1 MYTASSSLGYT
12 YTERLSIYNRYTA
25 AGYILPA
32 APLPVEILR
41 FDAKRANAVAVLDWA
56 TATENNNDYFS
67 VERSADGMHFETL
80 SQIKGAGNSSVE
92 QHYTYTD
99 RSPLGGV
106 NYYRL
111 RQTDYD
117 GKTSYSPIKS
127 VLFDDKAATLA
138 LYPNPVSKELT
149 VVLPVASGV
158 VTVLDADGKVLLRQ
172 EVNNQVA
179 KGSTLVS
186 LEGLNPGFYWV
197 QVLGDG
203 QLFTGKVFKSE

>member
-1 MYTASSSLGYT
+1 M
-12 YTERLSIYNRYTA
+12 
-25 AGYILPA
+25 
-32 APLPVEILR
+32 
-41 FDAKRANAVAVLDWA
+41 
-56 TATENNNDYFS
+56 
-67 VERSADGMHFETL
+67 
-80 SQIKGAGNSSVE
+80 
-92 QHYTYTD
+92 
-99 RSPLGGV
+99 
-106 NYYRL
+106 
-111 RQTDYD
+111 
-117 GKTSYSPIKS
+117 
-127 VLFDDKAATLA
+127 LFDDKAATLA